1 MQEHHRRLHASTC
14 FWNKFGRRGPRRP
27 GMSVGDGHMISSDR
41 ALLAAS
47 IANLIEA
54 PARAR
59 SGLSMSESRSG
70 HGGSTVSSERNGPG
84 HWQVLLD
91 GDANDQALRPPV
103 PA

>member
-1 MQEHHRRLHASTC
+1 
-14 FWNKFGRRGPRRP
+14 
-27 GMSVGDGHMISSDR
+27 MISSDR

-70 HGGSTVSSERNGPG
+70 HGGSTVTLSRRSMPVAPSPG
-84 HWQVLLD
+84 HLQVLLY
-91 GDANDQALRPPV
+91 GDANDQALRPLV